1 MNASSPQLARYLVL
15 LTAAALAFFS
25 IGSLTRL
32 GVNPDMAG
40 WIVAYAFIMLVESG
54 LLVVCYFRLPRR
66 NKGIFWMAAIILAL
80 NVILPIF
87 DQIGLADVLF
97 ILLNLAALT
106 LLYSTRKDFLPA

>member
-1 MNASSPQLARYLVL
+1 
-15 LTAAALAFFS
+15 
-25 IGSLTRL
+25 
-32 GVNPDMAG
+32 
-40 WIVAYAFIMLVESG
+40 
-54 LLVVCYFRLPRR
+54 
-66 NKGIFWMAAIILAL
+66 MAAIILAL